1 MHSPHV
7 YAVIIGTEILNGRRQ
22 DAHFEFLKNA
32 LARLGHTLFAS
43 LVIKDDPKLIANT
56 FTMVKND
63 PDAVLFS
70 FGGIG
75 STPDDLTRSIASE
88 VFKNSPLER
97 HKGFESDILARFGEA
112 AYPHRVHMAD
122 LPPHSTLLPN
132 PVNNMSGFALENR
145 YFFTPGFPNMA
156 HPMIEYAITHYLLPA
171 PKRTTLTLTAS
182 CSENTLIELM
192 QALPSHIELSS
203 LPQLIENKPRVVLSL
218 SGENPQEIAHYFKSF
233 TDFLTVKA
241 IDYTLSDTF

>member
-1 MHSPHV
+1 
-7 YAVIIGTEILNGRRQ
+7 
-22 DAHFEFLKNA
+22 
-32 LARLGHTLFAS
+32 
-43 LVIKDDPKLIANT
+43 
-56 FTMVKND
+56 
-63 PDAVLFS
+63 
-70 FGGIG
+70 
-75 STPDDLTRSIASE
+75 
-88 VFKNSPLER
+88 
-97 HKGFESDILARFGEA
+97 
-112 AYPHRVHMAD
+112 
-122 LPPHSTLLPN
+122 
-132 PVNNMSGFALENR
+132 
-145 YFFTPGFPNMA
+145 MA

-218 SGENPQEIAHYFKSF
+218 LGENPQEIAHYFKSF